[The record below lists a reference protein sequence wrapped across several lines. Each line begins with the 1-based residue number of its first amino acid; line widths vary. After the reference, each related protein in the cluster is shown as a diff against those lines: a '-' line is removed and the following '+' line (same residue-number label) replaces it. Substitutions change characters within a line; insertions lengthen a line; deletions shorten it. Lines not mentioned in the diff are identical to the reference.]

1 MKRWALIVGN
11 SVDNI
16 VEQEST
22 PTIPGNWV
30 ECTGQSVGSGD
41 TYSGGIFSKYV
52 NPTSNHITVLAFLN
66 RFTDAEAISMD
77 LASIGNTVPAA
88 TLRRYMQKVN
98 AAKYIDLAR
107 QDTIDG
113 VNALETAGIIASGR
127 ASEILNSPIQDI
139 ERP

>member
-41 TYSGGIFSKYV
+41 TYS
-52 NPTSNHITVLAFLN
+52 
-66 RFTDAEAISMD
+66 
-77 LASIGNTVPAA
+77 
-88 TLRRYMQKVN
+88 
-98 AAKYIDLAR
+98 
-107 QDTIDG
+107 TI
-113 VNALETAGIIASGR
+113 L
-127 ASEILNSPIQDI
+127 
-139 ERP
+139 